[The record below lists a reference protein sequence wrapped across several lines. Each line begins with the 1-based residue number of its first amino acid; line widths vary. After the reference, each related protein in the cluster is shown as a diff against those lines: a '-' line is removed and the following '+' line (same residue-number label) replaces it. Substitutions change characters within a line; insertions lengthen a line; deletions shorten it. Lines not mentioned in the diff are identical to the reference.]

1 MPPPTRPI
9 TRTAAAGMFC
19 FAAVAAAPLG
29 TAAPP
34 PPPRVTVAVGAVT
47 LTLEPRRPGV
57 RLLYDGIEVI
67 RHSEIIVTTPP
78 WAPHYYVGPTD
89 DAVKTATTE
98 TLPDGQRLRIT
109 HRGEKGAFEATETF
123 TVHAD
128 RVVQEFEGRLLQ
140 PDAAA
145 LSQTRL
151 GGLNPAL
158 LVGRAYEA
166 TLRDG
171 RTVRGTVPV
180 AAQGGALKD
189 TTLAS
194 DFTTLTLHSRIGPLE
209 IRVDS
214 PHSLIVYDYRKN
226 RWATAD
232 DPYFWFGDMGTR
244 FKTGETLR
252 YRIEYRFPPAAAP
265 ATAPPT
271 RLETTVRCVPD
282 AQTYPQE
289 DPPRI
294 IPRPKEAR
302 FPAGAYVVPR
312 ELPGPLFDFTPPPSD
327 AAATR
332 PVAEQPPTGRLAG
345 PVLTRCLA
353 EDFQVA
359 VSGAA
364 GTDRD
369 RPGWIPVRVAT
380 DPQFPAE
387 GYRLTVTADG
397 LEVEARSEAGLL
409 FAAQTL
415 RQLLTRRPDG
425 AVVIRAAEIYDWP
438 SLPLR
443 GVHLFTGG
451 QGADLHERLIRDV
464 LAALK
469 MNHLVVECEY
479 VKWDSTPE
487 IHHPEYGMPKDE
499 ARRIVRAAQAH
510 GLEVTPLVN
519 SLGHCQ
525 WLFTNDA
532 NLDIAEDPEAKWAYC
547 VTNPRTYEVLFGIY
561 AEALELF
568 DRPRFF
574 HVGHDEFTHRG
585 RYPYREESRK
595 YTVEQ
600 LFLMD
605 VAKLHAWLAERGV
618 RMMMWGD
625 MLLGPKESPDA
636 CHADSVEQARRLR
649 EALPDDVLITDWH
662 YVAAPP
668 VEYRSLSRFHEAGL
682 HTIAATWNRAEN
694 IVNFAK
700 AAYDQRSLGLLQ
712 TTWAGYSLDPGRF
725 AKEIQQYMAYVLAA
739 EAAWNADR
747 PLPEPDRYPAGTYFL
762 DLMRLSPLR
771 PALRD
776 GWTLDLTGA
785 GNVPLRA
792 ADARGWFEL
801 GPDHDLSAVPTG
813 AVTMCGVRFDVPP
826 AALALHGKLTAD
838 FALPGEVTL
847 RVDAAADTL
856 VLLCATNFACDPGG
870 RVAELEA
877 AYADGRTATREI
889 RYGRDVL
896 AYTDVTAVPEAP
908 VVWQGLSRAGEPVG
922 LRALV
927 WGGHDARQPIRTLT
941 LRSGNSAGG
950 LVVLAVTGLGP
961 AR

>member
-1 MPPPTRPI
+1 MHPRTRLMPLAGLLAALSADPTP
-9 TRTAAAGMFC
+9 AQ
-19 FAAVAAAPLG
+19 
-29 TAAPP
+29 PP
-34 PPPRVTVAVGAVT
+34 PPPRMTVSVGAVT
-47 LTLEPRRPGV
+47 LTLEPRRPGL
-57 RLLYDGIEVI
+57 RLLYDGVELV

-78 WAPHYYVGPTD
+78 WAPHYYVGPTE
-89 DAVKTATTE
+89 DAVKTATIE
-98 TLPDGQRLRIT
+98 PVPDGRRLRVT
-109 HRGEKGAFEATETF
+109 HRGEKGSFEATETF
-123 TVHAD
+123 TVYAD
-128 RVVQEFEGRLLQ
+128 RVVLEFEGRLLK
-140 PDAAA
+140 PDAEA
-145 LSQTRL
+145 LSQTRF

-158 LVGRAYEA
+158 LIGRTYEA

-171 RTVRGTVPV
+171 KAISGTVPV
-180 AAQGGALKD
+180 AAQGSELKD

-194 DFTTLTLHSRIGPLE
+194 GFTALTFHARIGPVQIL
-209 IRVDS
+209 VDS
-214 PHSLIVYDYRKN
+214 PHNLVVYDYRKN

-244 FKTGETLR
+244 FKTGDTLR
-252 YRIEYRFPPAAAP
+252 YRIEYRLPPRAVVPTTAAP
-265 ATAPPT
+265 
-271 RLETTVRCVPD
+271 TVVEAAVRSVPN
-282 AQTYPQE
+282 AQTYPQN

-294 IPRPKEAR
+294 IPRPREAR
-302 FPAGAYVVPR
+302 FTDKPFVVP
-312 ELPGPLFDFTPPPSD
+312 EKLTGPLFRFPPRAAG
-327 AAATR
+327 AAATS
-332 PVAEQPPTGRLAG
+332 PPSTEPPSGRLAG
-345 PVLTRCLA
+345 PVLGRCLVD
-353 EDFQVA
+353 DFRVGLLA
-359 VSGAA
+359 
-364 GTDRD
+364 DPPLEPD
-369 RPGWIPVRVAT
+369 PPGLVRVRVTT

-387 GYRLTVTADG
+387 GYRLTVTPDG
-397 LEVEARSEAGLL
+397 IDVEARSEAGLL
-409 FAAQTL
+409 FAVQTL
-415 RQLLTRRPDG
+415 RQLITRRTDG
-425 AVVIRAAEIYDWP
+425 AVIIRGAEIYDWP
-438 SLPLR
+438 ALPLR

-451 QGADLHERLIRDV
+451 QGADLHERLIRNV

-487 IHHPEYGMPKDE
+487 IHHPEYGMSKDE
-499 ARRIVRAAQAH
+499 ARRIVRTAQNL

-547 VTNPRTYEVLFGIY
+547 VTNPRTYEVIFGIY

-568 DRPRFF
+568 DHPRFL

-585 RYPYREESRK
+585 RYPHREESKK

-600 LFLMD
+600 LFRMD
-605 VAKLHAWLAERGV
+605 LEKLHAWLAERGV

-636 CHADSVEQARRLR
+636 CHADSVEQAQRLR
-649 EALPDDVLITDWH
+649 AALPDDVLITDWH

-668 VEYRSLSRFHEAGL
+668 AEYRSLSRFHEAGL
-682 HTIAATWNRAEN
+682 QTVAATWNRAEN

-700 AAYDQRSLGLLQ
+700 AAYDQKSLGLLQ

-762 DLMRLSPLR
+762 DLMQLSPLR

-776 GWTLDLTGA
+776 GWTLDLSGA

-813 AVTMCGVRFDVPP
+813 AVTLCGVRFDVAP
-826 AALALHGKLTAD
+826 AALALTGKLTASA
-838 FALPGEVTL
+838 ALPAAVTL
-847 RVDAAADTL
+847 RVAAAAETL
-856 VLLCATNFACDPGG
+856 VVLCTTNFPCDPGG
-870 RVAELEA
+870 RVAVLEA
-877 AYADGRTATREI
+877 TYADGRTAEREV
-889 RYGRDVL
+889 RYGENVL
-896 AYTDVTAVPEAP
+896 AYSDVTAVPDAP
-908 VVWQGLSRAGEPVG
+908 LAWQGLSRAGEPVG
-922 LRALV
+922 VRALV
-927 WGGHDARQPIRTLT
+927 WSGHDPQQPIRTLT

-950 LVVLAVTGLGP
+950 LVVLAVTGLGL
-961 AR
+961 AK